1 MILPLFLFSIFKN
14 LKETIEIVVKK
25 FLKKYIKKILLWKNW
40 VHPRFI
46 LKKKALWP
54 RWVLNP
60 QTSDPKSSAL
70 PTKPSGM
77 R

>member
-25 FLKKYIKKILLWKNW
+25 NLRKYIKKILLWKNL

-46 LKKKALWP
+46 LKKKSFMAE
-54 RWVLNP
+54 VGFE
-60 QTSDPKSSAL
+60 
-70 PTKPSGM
+70 PTDL
-77 R
+77 

>member
-1 MILPLFLFSIFKN
+1 MVLPLFLFSIFKN

-25 FLKKYIKKILLWKNW
+25 ILKKYIKKILLWKNW
-40 VHPRFI
+40 VHI
-46 LKKKALWP
+46 KKKKTLWP
-54 RWVLNP
+54 RRVLNP

-77 R
+77 C